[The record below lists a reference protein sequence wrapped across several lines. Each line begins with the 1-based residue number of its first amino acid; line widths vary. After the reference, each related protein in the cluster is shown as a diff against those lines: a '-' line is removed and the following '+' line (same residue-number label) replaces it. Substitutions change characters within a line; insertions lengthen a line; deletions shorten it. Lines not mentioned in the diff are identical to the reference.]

1 MLSGARSSTGGES
14 PGVFDRPGRRYLLF
28 AGTQQRPNGGL
39 GDLVETFT
47 SEEAARNAF
56 LEIRLR
62 TSAPTSWA
70 QLAVLDESQR
80 LQPVCWFGIGAEPDR
95 QPRFPKPEGNP
106 AMTKTKT
113 TDVMTSAPTR
123 SRTFTAGVAICALLA
138 VADVVMAFDVSA
150 DAPPLPV
157 LISGALL
164 GLITLYGVRRA
175 RTGSGRGVS
184 VVVVSRVLSVLSG
197 VPAFFVDDAPEW
209 APPVV
214 AACIVLTIAGLGLVL
229 RGVRQP
235 AASMQLQS

>member
-1 MLSGARSSTGGES
+1 MTGQDGHARGSGE
-14 PGVFDRPGRRYLLF
+14 RYLLF
-28 AGTQQRPNGGL
+28 AGSQQRPNGGL

-80 LQPVCWFGIGAEPDR
+80 LKPVCWFGIGAEPDR
-95 QPRFPKPEGNP
+95 QPRVPTPGRKP
-106 AMTKTKT
+106 AMVKT
-113 TDVMTSAPTR
+113 TTTEPMTSAPTR
-123 SRTFTAGVAICALLA
+123 SRTFTVGLAICALLA
-138 VADVVMAFDVSA
+138 LADVAMAFDVSD
-150 DAPPLPV
+150 DAPPMPV

-175 RTGSGRGVS
+175 WTGSRRGLPVI
-184 VVVVSRVLSVLSG
+184 VVSRVLSVLSG

-214 AACIVLTIAGLGLVL
+214 AVCIVMTVAGLGLVL